1 MDSQSDNVKAA
12 IGQAV
17 LLNVGFLKDGHA
29 GDQLLLMMDVWSPI
43 NFVMILVPLLST
55 SVMTNTDLAEMYG

>member
-29 GDQLLLMMDVWSPI
+29 GYQLLLMMDVWSPI